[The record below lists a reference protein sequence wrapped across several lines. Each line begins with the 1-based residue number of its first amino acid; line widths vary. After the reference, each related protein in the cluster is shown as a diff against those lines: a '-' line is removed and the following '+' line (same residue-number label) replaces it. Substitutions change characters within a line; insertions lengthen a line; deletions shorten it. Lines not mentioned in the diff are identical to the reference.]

1 MNLFFYIQILI
12 FFILYQPQVFSQ
24 KRSLENYSKDVF
36 YFGNDS
42 INYRILDPYFGENEP
57 VPLFIFLH
65 GSGERG
71 IDNNS
76 QLVHGSKLFLKETE
90 KIEFNSYVIFPQ
102 CPKNSRWSYH
112 KEDPWIKNNLEDKK
126 SISLYGNLVI
136 ELIQHLIKEKNIDK
150 NRIYISGLS
159 MGGYG
164 VFDLVSNRP
173 EIFAAA
179 APICGGSDIELLQNA
194 TEVPFWIFHGDMDRV
209 VSVENSRKAYNF
221 LLEKS
226 KTNILYTEYKGV
238 YHNAWDF
245 VFKEENFFDWFFKKR
260 KINIE

>member
-12 FFILYQPQVFSQ
+12 FFIFFQSLGFSQ
-24 KRSLENYSKDVF
+24 NRTLDDYHKDIF
-36 YFGNDS
+36 YFEKDS
-42 INYRILDPYFGENEP
+42 INYRILEPYIKEKKS

-71 IDNNS
+71 NDNNS
-76 QLVHGSKLFLKETE
+76 QLIHGSDFFLRETE
-90 KIEFNSYVIFPQ
+90 KKEFNSYVIFPQ

-112 KEDPWIKNNLEDKK
+112 KVDPWTKKNQLKEKK

-136 ELIQHLIKEKNIDK
+136 ELIQHLIEEKNIDK

-164 VFDLVSNRP
+164 VFDLVSYRP

-179 APICGGSDIELLQNA
+179 APICGGANLDLLQNA
-194 TEVPFWIFHGDMDRV
+194 IEVPFWIFHGDMDRI
-209 VSVENSRKAYNF
+209 VSVDNSRKAYNF
-221 LLEKS
+221 LIEKS

-245 VFKEENFFDWFFKKR
+245 VFKEENFFDWLFKK
-260 KINIE
+260 KKN

>member
-1 MNLFFYIQILI
+1 MRINFL

-90 KIEFNSYVIFPQ
+90 KIGVSY
-102 CPKNSRWSYH
+102 
-112 KEDPWIKNNLEDKK
+112 
-126 SISLYGNLVI
+126 
-136 ELIQHLIKEKNIDK
+136 
-150 NRIYISGLS
+150 
-159 MGGYG
+159 
-164 VFDLVSNRP
+164 LVSN
-173 EIFAAA
+173 
-179 APICGGSDIELLQNA
+179 
-194 TEVPFWIFHGDMDRV
+194 FHLVRQQPKLGR
-209 VSVENSRKAYNF
+209 
-221 LLEKS
+221 L
-226 KTNILYTEYKGV
+226 
-238 YHNAWDF
+238 
-245 VFKEENFFDWFFKKR
+245 
-260 KINIE
+260 

>member
-12 FFILYQPQVFSQ
+12 FFILYQPQVLSQ

-112 KEDPWIKNNLEDKK
+112 KEDPWISKNKTEDKK

-164 VFDLVSNRP
+164 TFDLVSHHP
-173 EIFAAA
+173 ELFAAA
-179 APICGGSDIELLQNA
+179 APICRTSNDENKNLFFVMIFLIVPLAIIFSTCKSGSFNEIRNPIMKNPLL
-194 TEVPFWIFHGDMDRV
+194 M
-209 VSVENSRKAYNF
+209 
-221 LLEKS
+221 
-226 KTNILYTEYKGV
+226 
-238 YHNAWDF
+238 
-245 VFKEENFFDWFFKKR
+245 R
-260 KINIE
+260 KINFSSFAIPAAPIPANHPSA

>member
-1 MNLFFYIQILI
+1 MKFFVYIQISILLI
-12 FFILYQPQVFSQ
+12 LFQTEVLSQ
-24 KRSLENYSKDVF
+24 KRSLKNYSKNVF

-42 INYRILDPYFGENEP
+42 INYRILDPYFVQEKP

-71 IDNNS
+71 NDNNS
-76 QLVHGSKLFLKETE
+76 QLVHGSKFFLKETE
-90 KIEFNSYVIFPQ
+90 KIEYNSYVIFPQ

-112 KEDPWIKNNLEDKK
+112 NEDPWISKNKTEDKK

-136 ELIQHLIKEKNIDK
+136 ELIKHLIKEKNIDK

-173 EIFAAA
+173 KIFAAA
-179 APICGGSDIELLQNA
+179 APICGGADLDLLQNA
-194 TEVPFWIFHGDMDRV
+194 IEVPFWIFHGDMDRV
-209 VSVENSRKAYNF
+209 VSVDKSRKAYNF
-221 LLEKS
+221 LIENS

-238 YHNAWDF
+238 YHNAWDY
-245 VFKEENFFDWFFKKR
+245 VFNEENFFDWFFKKN
-260 KINIE
+260 KNQY